1 MSKIARRLSYPFTG
15 DQPALTAIER
25 RTVPSRDDVVAFY
38 RTHERQ
44 SWSLSDLIDIGP
56 DDINTG
62 DLQESDVYVVESAML
77 VESNNPDYVAN
88 LLEYFQAD
96 EHACDFIMMWAIEEW
111 KHYYALRD
119 YLAKVQTALR
129 TRDVAST
136 DGRERM
142 RELVEDALSEKVDSV
157 REESQTNWGIP
168 AHYLPVQVVANTTLQ
183 EFVTAEF
190 YRNHA
195 RQTREPVLARIETLL
210 AKDETRHEMF
220 YEAKMRDILA
230 AHPELL
236 PITIEALKEFG
247 MPGAYLVD
255 QYDGRRAAMEQAA
268 FPTIAARKSAFRRLF
283 SKLERMVGHTD
294 AMRVLVE
301 GDYLADESR
310 GEGRQRPSPA
320 LISRLIT
327 ARVAG

>member
-15 DQPALTAIER
+15 DQPALAAIER
-25 RTVPSRDDVVAFY
+25 RTVPKREDIITFY

-44 SWSLSDLIDIGP
+44 SWSLSDLLDIRPEDIG
-56 DDINTG
+56 IT
-62 DLQESDVYVVESAML
+62 DLEDTDLYVVESAML

-88 LLEYFQAD
+88 LLNYFQAD
-96 EHACDFIMMWAIEEW
+96 EHACDFIVMWAIEEW

-129 TRDVAST
+129 LA
-136 DGRERM
+136 DGATAGIGRI
-142 RELVEDALSEKVDSV
+142 RELVESALSEKVASV
-157 REESQTNWGIP
+157 RETSHANWGVP

-195 RQTREPVLARIETLL
+195 RQTREPVLARIEALL

-220 YEAKMRDILA
+220 YEAKMRDILDA
-230 AHPELL
+230 QPELL
-236 PITIEALKEFG
+236 PAALDALKEFG

-255 QYDGRRAAMEQAA
+255 QYDDRRAAMEQAA
-268 FPTIAARKSAFRRLF
+268 FPTLGARRSAFKRLF
-283 SKLERMVGHTD
+283 AKLERMVGHAS
-294 AMRVLVE
+294 AMLVLSE
-301 GDYLADESR
+301 GDYLAEADGTSPAR
-310 GEGRQRPSPA
+310 RPSPA

-327 ARVAG
+327 ARVAGG